1 MKRIYQYTGARINS
15 ILKKAGVDS
24 KLDALSSL
32 NLIDISDE
40 NQRTIAINFLKLQE
54 SYFNCYKDSS
64 LNALCT
70 ALYDFAASFSKFYND
85 TRILSE
91 KDDKKKN
98 SYLALCLFVLK
109 AIKQAANVLAFD
121 IPEKM

>member
-1 MKRIYQYTGARINS
+1 MPRKRVAESN
-15 ILKKAGVDS
+15 
-24 KLDALSSL
+24 L
-32 NLIDISDE
+32 NLIDIADV
-40 NQRTIAINFLKLQE
+40 NQRIIAMNFLKLQE
-54 SYFNCYKDSS
+54 SYFVCYKESS
-64 LNALCT
+64 LNSLCL

-109 AIKQAANVLAFD
+109 AIKQAAYVLAFD